1 MRIGQRMYLA
11 LLPAVLGVFTVAAL
25 AYWGQY
31 AHAAPEWLVAIAGVA
46 TIASLI
52 IAWNNARYVARRVE
66 RLATTSSAQRS
77 SSALPA
83 QSPDELEAIEGA
95 VHDLST
101 AVGRA
106 EAAREAEQNALR
118 DRQRAYA
125 ELLSLASRDALQ
137 RLDEIRLPL
146 HILLENHFGDLNEN
160 QEEMLGSARAA
171 AEQAGD
177 AFQRLEEIADLDRGT
192 LVMRRDRVRPADLV
206 AGVLPALVAE
216 GQQCGVRVTAEVA
229 PALQSIFGDRGRLQ
243 LALELLLHDCLRRTP
258 SGGEIHIT
266 ADVAASEVVFAARH
280 GDGPSDP
287 LGTALGR
294 RLIEA
299 QGGSVAERESGV
311 AERVT
316 EIRLAR

>member
-11 LLPAVLGVFTVAAL
+11 LVPAVLGVFTVAAL

-31 AHAAPEWLVAIAGVA
+31 ARSVPQWIVTVASVTA
-46 TIASLI
+46 IASLVI
-52 IAWNNARYVARRVE
+52 GWINVRYVARRVE
-66 RLATTSSAQRS
+66 RLATASNVQRVSAATS
-77 SSALPA
+77 A

-101 AVGRA
+101 AVGKA
-106 EAAREAEQNALR
+106 EAARQAEQQSLR

-216 GQQCGVRVTAEVA
+216 GQQHEVRVTAEVG
-229 PALQSIFGDRGRLQ
+229 PALQSILGDRGRLQ
-243 LALELLLHDCLRRTP
+243 LALELLLHDCLRRTA
-258 SGGEIHIT
+258 SGSEVAIT
-266 ADVAASEVVFAARH
+266 ADVDGRDVLFAARH
-280 GDGPSDP
+280 GNGPANP
-287 LGTALGR
+287 LATALGR

-299 QGGSVAERESGV
+299 QGGSVVERDGSQG
-311 AERVT
+311 AQVT

>member
-1 MRIGQRMYLA
+1 
-11 LLPAVLGVFTVAAL
+11 V
-25 AYWGQY
+25 
-31 AHAAPEWLVAIAGVA
+31 PEWLVVMAGIA
-46 TIASLI
+46 TITSLI
-52 IAWNNARYVARRVE
+52 FAWTNARYVTRRVE
-66 RLATTSSAQRS
+66 RLASASSAQRS
-77 SSALPA
+77 SAAATPR
-83 QSPDELEAIEGA
+83 SPDELETIEGA

-101 AVGRA
+101 AVGKA
-106 EAAREAEQNALR
+106 EAARQAEQTTLR

-125 ELLSLASRDALQ
+125 DLLSLASRDALK

-192 LVMRRDRVRPADLV
+192 IVMRRDRVRPADLV

-216 GQQCGVRVTAEVA
+216 GQQCEVRVTAEVA
-229 PALQSIFGDRGRLQ
+229 PALQSILGDRGRLQ
-243 LALELLLHDCLRRTP
+243 LALELLLHDCLRRTLK
-258 SGGEIHIT
+258 GGEMRIT
-266 ADVAASEVVFAARH
+266 ADASGGDVVFAAQH
-280 GDGPSDP
+280 GDGAANP
-287 LGTALGR
+287 LATALGR

-299 QGGSVAERESGV
+299 QAGSVSEREVGDG
-311 AERVT
+311 ARVT

>member
-1 MRIGQRMYLA
+1 MYLA

-31 AHAAPEWLVAIAGVA
+31 ARSVPQWIVAVASVAA
-46 TIASLI
+46 IASLVI
-52 IAWNNARYVARRVE
+52 GWINLRYVARRVE
-66 RLATTSSAQRS
+66 RLATASNIQRVSAATS
-77 SSALPA
+77 P

-95 VHDLST
+95 VHNLST
-101 AVGRA
+101 AVDKA
-106 EAAREAEQNALR
+106 EAAREAEQASLR

-160 QEEMLGSARAA
+160 QEEMLGSARGA

-192 LVMRRDRVRPADLV
+192 FVLRRDRVRPADLV

-216 GQQCGVRVTAEVA
+216 GQQVGVRVGAEVA
-229 PALQSIFGDRGRLQ
+229 PALQSILGDRGRLQ
-243 LALELLLHDCLRRTP
+243 LALELLLHDCLRRTQT
-258 SGGEIHIT
+258 GGEVRIIV
-266 ADVAASEVVFAARH
+266 DVAGREVVFAVQH
-280 GDGPSDP
+280 GDGPADA
-287 LGTALGR
+287 LATALGR

-299 QGGSVAERESGV
+299 QGGSVREHEGGQGG
-311 AERVT
+311 RVT
-316 EIRLAR
+316 EIGLAR

>member
-1 MRIGQRMYLA
+1 MYLA

-31 AHAAPEWLVAIAGVA
+31 ARSVPQWIVVIASVA
-46 TIASLI
+46 TITSLI
-52 IAWNNARYVARRVE
+52 IAWSNARYVTRRVE
-66 RLATTSSAQRS
+66 RLASASSAKRS
-77 SSALPA
+77 SVAGPPA
-83 QSPDELEAIEGA
+83 SPDELETIEGA

-101 AVGRA
+101 AVGRS
-106 EAAREAEQNALR
+106 EAAREAEQQSLR
-118 DRQRAYA
+118 ERQRAYA
-125 ELLSLASRDALQ
+125 ELLGLASRDALQ

-177 AFQRLEEIADLDRGT
+177 AFQRLEEIADIDRGT

-216 GQQCGVRVTAEVA
+216 GVQRGVRVTAEVA
-229 PALQSIFGDRGRLQ
+229 PALQSILGDRGRLQ

-258 SGGEIHIT
+258 SGGEVRVS
-266 ADVAASEVVFAARH
+266 ADVSGRDVVFVARH
-280 GDGPSDP
+280 GDGVSNP
-287 LGTALGR
+287 LATALGR
-294 RLIEA
+294 RLVEA
-299 QGGSVAERESGV
+299 QGGSVIERESGDG
-311 AERVT
+311 ARLT

>member
-1 MRIGQRMYLA
+1 MYLA
-11 LLPAVLGVFTVAAL
+11 LLPAVLGVFTVAGL

-31 AHAAPEWLVAIAGVA
+31 AHAVPEWIVAIASVA
-46 TIASLI
+46 TIASLV
-52 IAWNNARYVARRVE
+52 IAWINVRYVARRVE
-66 RLATTSSAQRS
+66 RLATTSNVQRS
-77 SSALPA
+77 SDAGHPR
-83 QSPDELEAIEGA
+83 SPDELEAIEGA
-95 VHDLST
+95 VQDLST

-106 EAAREAEQNALR
+106 EATRQAEQSSLR
-118 DRQRAYA
+118 DRQRSYA

-216 GQQCGVRVTAEVA
+216 GQQAAVRVTADVA
-229 PALQSIFGDRGRLQ
+229 PALQSILGDRGRLQ
-243 LALELLLHDCLRRTP
+243 LALEVLLRDCVRRTA
-258 SGGEIHIT
+258 SGAEVRIT
-266 ADVAASEVVFAARH
+266 ADLAGRAVVVAATH
-280 GDGPSDP
+280 GDGPTDP
-287 LGTALGR
+287 LATALGR
-294 RLIEA
+294 RLVEA
-299 QGGSVAERESGV
+299 QGGSVSERGGGAE
-311 AERVT
+311 ERAM
-316 EIRLAR
+316 EIRFAP

>member
-1 MRIGQRMYLA
+1 MYLA

-25 AYWGQY
+25 AYWGQF
-31 AHAAPEWLVAIAGVA
+31 AHAVPEWIVAIASVA
-46 TIASLI
+46 TIASLV
-52 IAWNNARYVARRVE
+52 IAWSNARYVTRRVE
-66 RLATTSSAQRS
+66 RLATTSGLQGS
-77 SSALPA
+77 SSTASPR
-83 QSPDELEAIEGA
+83 SPDELETIEGA

-101 AVGRA
+101 AIGKA
-106 EAAREAEQNALR
+106 EAARQAEQASLR
-118 DRQRAYA
+118 ERQRAYA

-216 GQQCGVRVTAEVA
+216 GQQCDVRVTAEVA
-229 PALQSIFGDRGRLQ
+229 PALQSILGDRGRLQ
-243 LALELLLHDCLRRTP
+243 LALELLLHDCLRRT
-258 SGGEIHIT
+258 GNGREMHIT
-266 ADVAASEVVFAARH
+266 ADVAGRDVVFAAQH
-280 GDGPSDP
+280 GDAPVNP
-287 LGTALGR
+287 LATALGQ

-299 QGGSVAERESGV
+299 QGGSVIERENG
-311 AERVT
+311 AGARVT
-316 EIRLAR
+316 EIRLTR

>member
-25 AYWGQY
+25 AYWGQF
-31 AHAAPEWLVAIAGVA
+31 ARSVPEWIVGIASAA
-46 TIASLI
+46 TVASLI
-52 IAWNNARYVARRVE
+52 IAWSNARYVTRRVE
-66 RLATTSSAQRS
+66 RLATTSTVQRS
-77 SSALPA
+77 STVSG

-101 AVGRA
+101 AVGKA
-106 EAAREAEQNALR
+106 EAAREAEQTTLR

-125 ELLSLASRDALQ
+125 ELLALASRDALQ

-177 AFQRLEEIADLDRGT
+177 AFQRLEEIADIDRGT

-216 GQQCGVRVTAEVA
+216 GVQRGVRVTADVA
-229 PALQSIFGDRGRLQ
+229 PALQSILGDRGRLQ
-243 LALELLLHDCLRRTP
+243 LALELLLHDCLRRTA
-258 SGGEIHIT
+258 SDGEVRVT
-266 ADVAASEVVFAARH
+266 TDVAGRDVLFAARH
-280 GDGPSDP
+280 GDGVANP
-287 LGTALGR
+287 LATALGR
-294 RLIEA
+294 RLVEA
-299 QGGSVAERESGV
+299 QGGFVSERDSGDGG
-311 AERVT
+311 RLT

>member
-31 AHAAPEWLVAIAGVA
+31 AHAVPGWLVVMAGIA

-52 IAWNNARYVARRVE
+52 FAWTNARYVTRRVE
-66 RLATTSSAQRS
+66 RLASASSAQRS
-77 SSALPA
+77 SAAATP
-83 QSPDELEAIEGA
+83 QSPDELETIEGA

-101 AVGRA
+101 AIGKA
-106 EAAREAEQNALR
+106 EAARQAEQTTLR
-118 DRQRAYA
+118 DRQRTYA
-125 ELLSLASRDALQ
+125 DLLSLASRDALK

-192 LVMRRDRVRPADLV
+192 IVMRRDRVRPADLV

-216 GQQCGVRVTAEVA
+216 GQQDEVRVTAEVA
-229 PALQSIFGDRGRLQ
+229 PALQSILGDRGRLQ

-258 SGGEIHIT
+258 KGGEMRINADVSGGDI
-266 ADVAASEVVFAARH
+266 VFAAQH
-280 GDGPSDP
+280 GDGAANP
-287 LGTALGR
+287 LATALGR

-299 QGGSVAERESGV
+299 QGGSVSEREVGDG
-311 AERVT
+311 ARVT
-316 EIRLAR
+316 EIRLSR